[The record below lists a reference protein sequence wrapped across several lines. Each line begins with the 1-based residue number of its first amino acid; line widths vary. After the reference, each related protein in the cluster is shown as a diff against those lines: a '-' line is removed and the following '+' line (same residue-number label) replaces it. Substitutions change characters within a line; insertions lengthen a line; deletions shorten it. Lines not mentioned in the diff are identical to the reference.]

1 MGKKLLIVVLLVLV
15 LSFLGLYYVSQQSK
29 KRFAEFESL
38 RSIVGD
44 SNENQ
49 YVDDCEKALVD
60 SGRDYVIC
68 SLDSDGKM
76 YLTNDKRVFKSIEYF
91 GLQVNLQK
99 LNNYFDSYYVCTHS
113 NFPNYPLELPERYNR
128 STIFVD
134 SSLQREIE
142 HEGSACSKL
151 FYQKD
156 YHHVGFSGF
165 VADLPGKYVFTEIFI
180 FPPGLNFSSKEEF
193 FNNLDKSVLVFNMTG
208 EIR

>member
-1 MGKKLLIVVLLVLV
+1 MGKKLLTVIIILLVLSV
-15 LSFLGLYYVSQQSK
+15 LGFYYFYQQPME
-29 KRFAEFESL
+29 RIAEFEAL
-38 RSIVGD
+38 RLNTGGQV
-44 SNENQ
+44 Q
-49 YVDDCEKALVD
+49 YVEDCEKALID

-91 GLQVNLQK
+91 VLQVNLQK

-113 NFPNYPLELPERYNR
+113 NFPNYPSELPERYNR